1 MRTECWSRT
10 SKIATTAQHAERRPN
25 ASNFGACND
34 TSTNKHEKNL
44 SNRSVNLL
52 KQYTYIHTLQRTGE
66 RRARKDVNYRPCD
79 RRRRNRTMATLT
91 LDRVPTSTRSRKTSL
106 HRPLAFYVAI
116 RQQRQFSFETTRFYN
131 VDRRLHK
138 MLDAFEIA
146 RRTHLDAARRSENV
160 ANKRSDRPHRNDNT
174 E

>member
-10 SKIATTAQHAERRPN
+10 SKVATTAQRAERRPD
-25 ASNFGACND
+25 ASNFRACDD

-44 SNRSVNLL
+44 SNRSVNSL
-52 KQYTYIHTLQRTGE
+52 KHYIRALQRTGE
-66 RRARKDVNYRPCD
+66 RRARQDVNYRRCD
-79 RRRRNRTMATLT
+79 AGDALG
-91 LDRVPTSTRSRKTSL
+91 DRVALSADVDAVAEKVCTGRF
-106 HRPLAFYVAI
+106 AFYVAI

>member
-10 SKIATTAQHAERRPN
+10 SKTATTAQHAERRPDS
-25 ASNFGACND
+25 SNFGACND

-44 SNRSVNLL
+44 SNRSVNSL
-52 KQYTYIHTLQRTGE
+52 KHYIRALQRTGE
-66 RRARKDVNYRPCD
+66 RRARQDVNYRRCD
-79 RRRRNRTMATLT
+79 AGDALDDGVALECRRRRGRG
-91 LDRVPTSTRSRKTSL
+91 KSL